1 MAIVATM
8 KRFRLIPTHSKMTR
22 LTWVIV
28 LALAA
33 LNAARSG
40 DAQNTPLI
48 SGGVAFLTN
57 TTSGKTDYQ
66 PFVEPVIAAP
76 LGSHLLVESR
86 ATVFDTFSPKASGGY
101 QRNSLFKTVDYL
113 QADVLLGPHLTF
125 VAGEFLTP
133 FGTYNERLTQ
143 IWIAN
148 FQDTPLIYSAG
159 TMNTGSGVGGMLRGS
174 AVSTQNYSISYAAY
188 YSANVNN
195 NYFGAERSSG
205 GQSAI
210 YFPKK
215 GLEVGASYG
224 RSLAG
229 THENTFGTHL
239 WWEPVNSPFR
249 FRSEYVHATHDEG
262 YWFETDYRLS
272 HFGGNDSL
280 LGRLEPIFRMQQTFR
295 GGPDSTNFLPTN
307 NQQEPEFGV
316 NYYLPHEVR
325 VNSSYERQLGNG
337 NANIW
342 ETGIIYR
349 FLFPTWK
356 GKGK

>member
-1 MAIVATM
+1 M
-8 KRFRLIPTHSKMTR
+8 KHMRLFFPRPH
-22 LTWVIV
+22 LVP
-28 LALAA
+28 LARVFVFTLAA
-33 LNAARSG
+33 LCAVQYVS
-40 DAQNTPLI
+40 AQDIPLI
-48 SGGVAFLTN
+48 SGGVAFFTN
-57 TTSGKTDYQ
+57 TNGGKTDYQ
-66 PFVEPVIAAP
+66 PYVEPVIAAP
-76 LGSHLLVESR
+76 LGSHLLIESR

-101 QRNSLFKTVDYL
+101 QRDSLFKTMDYL

-133 FGTYNERLTQ
+133 FGTYNERLSQ

-148 FQDTPLIYSAG
+148 FQDTPLNYSIG
-159 TMNTGSGVGGMLRGS
+159 TMNTGDGVGGILRSS
-174 AVSTQNYSISYAAY
+174 AVSTENYSISYAAY

-205 GQSAI
+205 GQTAI
-210 YFPKK
+210 YLPKQ

-229 THENTFGTHL
+229 THENNVGIHV
-239 WWEPVNSPFR
+239 WWEPVDSPFR
-249 FRSEYVHATHDEG
+249 FRSEYAHATHDGG

-272 HFGGNDSL
+272 HFGGNDSPV
-280 LGRLEPIFRMQQTFR
+280 GRLEPIFRMQQTFR
-295 GGPDSTNFLPTN
+295 SAPDSTNFVPTK

-325 VNSSYERQLGNG
+325 INSSYERQLGNG

-342 ETGIIYR
+342 ETGVIYR

-356 GKGK
+356 GKAN